1 MEKKTLIVFI
11 ILLLIFMAAI
21 ILINAK
27 AIKNYRIEEEE
38 EYARIRRLRYTGMS
52 QQEKDIYNA
61 TVHSYLY
68 NDVKGSEVK
77 SMIDAI
83 ISSNQACVGERGK
96 FIGIRI
102 KGTLKGVSEEESD
115 NLKKACEQASIY
127 NSQTGQMNE
136 NPTDNN
142 TESNVKNA
150 TENMEK
156 MKKKINSQSKYN
168 VEGLMDQGIYT
179 WIIISEAE

>member
-1 MEKKTLIVFI
+1 MEKKALIVFT
-11 ILLLIFMAAI
+11 ILLLIFMATI

-61 TVHSYLY
+61 KIKSYV
-68 NDVKGSEVK
+68 NNEIKGSEVR
-77 SMIDAI
+77 SMIEEI
-83 ISSNQACVGERGK
+83 ISMNQSNIGERGK
-96 FIGIRI
+96 FIGIQI
-102 KGTLKGVSEEESD
+102 KGTIQGYSEEDSE
-115 NLKKACEQASIY
+115 NLKKACEQASSY
-127 NSQTGQMNE
+127 NSQTGQLYE
-136 NPTDNN
+136 NPTSDN

-156 MKKKINSQSKYN
+156 MKKKINRENKYN

-179 WIIISEAE
+179 WIIISEAK